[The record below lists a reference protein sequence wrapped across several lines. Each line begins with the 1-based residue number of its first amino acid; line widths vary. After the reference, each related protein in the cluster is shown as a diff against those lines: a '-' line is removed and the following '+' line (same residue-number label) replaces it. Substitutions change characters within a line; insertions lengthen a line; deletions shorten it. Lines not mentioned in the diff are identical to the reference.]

1 MLLVKNW
8 NFFHFF
14 VLSKI
19 GLELM
24 LGDVLE
30 SKEAFLDNE
39 K

>member
-8 NFFHFF
+8 NFFHCL
-14 VLSKI
+14 VLLKI

-24 LGDVLE
+24 FGDVLE
-30 SKEAFLDNE
+30 SKEAFLDND